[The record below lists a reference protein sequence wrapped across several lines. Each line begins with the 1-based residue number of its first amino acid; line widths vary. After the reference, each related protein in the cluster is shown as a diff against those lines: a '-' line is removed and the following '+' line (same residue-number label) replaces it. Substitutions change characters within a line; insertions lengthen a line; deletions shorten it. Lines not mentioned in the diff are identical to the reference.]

1 MDLDTDTDSDTDTD
15 ACRRPI
21 DNLNS
26 MTAFY
31 KNKNV

>member
-1 MDLDTDTDSDTDTD
+1 MDLDTDSDSDTD

-21 DNLNS
+21 DNLNF